1 MAHDEIATIVQQ
13 WQRQLDESLEGGEAL
28 WLELGVS
35 NRVLD
40 NVQALTALQLLAT
53 QRSDVITPALLIGG
67 DGVVWLTTCMS
78 STVTANAT
86 AASVMTLLYGGADRA
101 TYMATLA
108 TLPGP
113 ASPLRHTVLNRVPV
127 GVHSWLWP
135 SSQPGATAQWS
146 TLPFRLTTPTLT
158 AGVHGGGNDGDLGLA
173 WLVLVVVIGLVI
185 AALFI

>member
-1 MAHDEIATIVQQ
+1 MGHDEVATIAQQ

-40 NVQALTALQLLAT
+40 NVRALTALQLLAS
-53 QRSDVITPALLIGG
+53 QRSDVTTPGLFVGG

-78 STVTANAT
+78 PAVTVNAT
-86 AASVMTLLYGGADRA
+86 AAPAMTLLYGGADRA

-113 ASPLRHTVLNRVPV
+113 ATHLRQTLLNGLPV
-127 GVHSWLWP
+127 SMHSWLWP

-146 TLPFRLTTPTLT
+146 ALPFRLTMPTST
-158 AGVHGGGNDGDLGLA
+158 AGVHEEGTDGDLGLS
-173 WLVLVVVIGLVI
+173 WLALVVVIGLVI

>member
-1 MAHDEIATIVQQ
+1 MGHDEVATIARQ

-40 NVQALTALQLLAT
+40 NVQALTALQLLAS
-53 QRSDVITPALLIGG
+53 QRSDVTTPGLFVGG

-78 STVTANAT
+78 PALTANAS
-86 AASVMTLLYGGADRA
+86 AAPAMTLLYGGADRA

-113 ASPLRHTVLNRVPV
+113 ATHLRQTSLNGLPV
-127 GVHSWLWP
+127 SMQAWLWP
-135 SSQPGATAQWS
+135 SRQPGVTAPWS
-146 TLPFRLTTPTLT
+146 ALPFRLAMPKST
-158 AGVHGGGNDGDLGLA
+158 ASVHEEGADGDLGLA
-173 WLVLVVVIGLVI
+173 WLALVVVIGLVI
-185 AALFI
+185 TALFL